1 MPPAPMTMMGR
12 TCFGRGCRAVWTAAR
27 IRASRPSVAGG
38 FGIGRSPSELFL
50 NVARAQRRD
59 LVLTMLFVSRR
70 FEGPFDDRSCL
81 AAHDG
86 GAGLV
91 AVDSVLIEVEVP
103 AHEAVLV
110 VDKNFLRFDEGGSDG
125 IPGIDAGISGA
136 AGCLWLDW
144 SDGGPYELATT
155 GK

>member
-12 TCFGRGCRAVWTAAR
+12 TCFGRGCRASWTAAR

-50 NVARAQRRD
+50 KVARAQRRN
-59 LVLTMLFVSRR
+59 LALT
-70 FEGPFDDRSCL
+70 
-81 AAHDG
+81 
-86 GAGLV
+86 
-91 AVDSVLIEVEVP
+91 
-103 AHEAVLV
+103 VLV
-110 VDKNFLRFDEGGSDG
+110 VDKNFLRFDEGVSDG